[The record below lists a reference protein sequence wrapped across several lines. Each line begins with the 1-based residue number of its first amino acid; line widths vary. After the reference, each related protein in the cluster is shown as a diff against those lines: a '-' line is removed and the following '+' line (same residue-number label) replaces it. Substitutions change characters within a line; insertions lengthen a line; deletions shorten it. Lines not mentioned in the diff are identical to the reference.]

1 MRNASCMGVVLV
13 THHGGIIRRYIYICL
28 NILRVMVM
36 VGDDD
41 GIIIVTII
49 ISELG
54 RRWFNKNVYEMYY
67 KYFVSVDHTLQQPL
81 IRRPTITHYR
91 KNILNSKILHF
102 HNANIITTQINFLFR
117 EKK

>member
-1 MRNASCMGVVLV
+1 
-13 THHGGIIRRYIYICL
+13 
-28 NILRVMVM
+28 MVM

-49 ISELG
+49 ILELG

-81 IRRPTITHYR
+81 IRRPTITRYKKKHL
-91 KNILNSKILHF
+91 KFENITF
-102 HNANIITTQINFLFR
+102 TQC
-117 EKK
+117 